1 MPKKFYKIMVTP
13 VKVSREEWLRVRLE
27 LLKKEKEFSKARDE
41 LTCKRQELPWV
52 KIEKDYIFEGQSG
65 EIPLK
70 SLFDGK
76 SQLIIYHFMFET
88 DWDEGCKSCSFIAD
102 HYEPARIH
110 LANRDVALVTIS
122 KASLEKLEKF
132 KKRMNW
138 NFPWL
143 SSEKS
148 EFNRDFHVSF
158 TEEELEKGKGFYNFE
173 ENKLFGT
180 KEAPGISV
188 FVLDKEEKIYH
199 TYSAYARGLEDFLT
213 TYNLLDIVPK
223 GRNEKELS
231 YTMEWLRHKDRY
243 EDQTFIDPYSLK
255 K

>member
-1 MPKKFYKIMVTP
+1 MTTP
-13 VKVSREEWLRVRLE
+13 VKTSREEWLKARLE
-27 LLKKEKEFSKARDE
+27 LLKKEKEFSQARDK

-52 KIEKDYIFEGQSG
+52 KIEKNYIFEGSSG
-65 EIPLK
+65 KISLK
-70 SLFDGK
+70 SLFEGK

-102 HYEPARIH
+102 HYEPAIIH
-110 LANRDVALVTIS
+110 LANRDVTLITIS

-138 NFPWL
+138 KFTWL

-158 TEEELEKGKGFYNFE
+158 STEELEKGKGYYNFE
-173 ENKLFGT
+173 ESELFGT

-188 FVLDKEEKIYH
+188 FVLDEGEVYH
-199 TYSAYARGLEDFLT
+199 TYSTYARGLEDFLT
-213 TYNLLDIVPK
+213 TYNFLDIVPK

-231 YTMEWLRHKDRY
+231 YTMEWLHHKDRY
-243 EDQTFIDPYSLK
+243 GNQTFIDPYS
-255 K
+255 